1 MDKNYMLSA
10 DSLFHCLG
18 HFSKLC
24 TPEKATIEASGR
36 TAAEIN
42 AMLARPGSK
51 FFADS
56 VAEVVE
62 AILRNAVKTDNV
74 DGKVM
79 VHAIFQQPVGLTG
92 ILSEDELTDSMR
104 AGIREDKRGPYT
116 VRTVPCA
123 AMNPTREAHLVMD
136 ATTHSVITLFPGC
149 YAPAIPG
156 EGWSASPFWS
166 THYFIRLT

>member
-1 MDKNYMLSA
+1 MNKNYTLSA
-10 DSLFHCLG
+10 DSLFHCSR

-24 TPEKATIEASGR
+24 TSEKAKIEASGR

-62 AILRNAVKTDNV
+62 AILRNAVKTENV
-74 DGKVM
+74 DSKVV
-79 VHAIFQQPVGLTG
+79 VHATFRQPVGLTG
-92 ILSEDELTDSMR
+92 ILSDNELTDSMR

-123 AMNPTREAHLVMD
+123 TMSPTREAHLVMD
-136 ATTHSVITLFPGC
+136 ALTHSVITLFPGC
-149 YAPAIPG
+149 YAPAIPS

-166 THYFIRLT
+166 THYFIKLI